1 MLDQMHNLISPER
14 VPRVP
19 RPPESRKPFMI
30 LNRIRRMMPAAVLL
44 LGLGACADDPTGP
57 QARAGGPSL
66 NEGEVGAAAWNG
78 NIRIGVIP
86 TATSVTLGSAAG
98 WTLTNKA
105 TGATLLSGTGGVSA
119 TITLETGSVSETR
132 WRLQVMCASASAVA
146 ARKSA
151 AEALGHPTMTEVI
164 PTCTRLLIGSFPLSA
179 SFTVR
184 NNYKNLLISQGL
196 AAADAFYRQITI
208 VTGVTQ
214 YRVNTGSATAVSS
227 GPVALTSSDGL
238 VTIGTLRYRGTAE
251 VRRNS
256 SGSLAGI
263 NEVPIEQYLYGVV
276 PRELPPT
283 IWDEIEAQ
291 KAQAVAARTYALSGL
306 GKRAAD
312 GYDLL
317 ATTSDQVYGGY
328 GAEHPLSTQAVDETH
343 AVVATYEGRL
353 IQALFSSTSGGYT
366 ANNED
371 VFNSAPVPYLRGV
384 RDHQHGNSE
393 HVLDDIR
400 RNPNANSLRGK
411 KNGDWEA
418 DWSRYHR
425 WIFQWTADEI
435 SDVISL
441 YAGQDVGRVLAI
453 NVVERSN
460 SGRVKLIEYVTEA
473 GTFTDTK
480 DRVRTSL
487 KYVGSDGGFY
497 SLLSTLFVIEPVIDR
512 KTGQV
517 TGFEAFGGGW
527 GHGVGLSQT
536 GAVGMAE
543 KGSTYEEI
551 LRHYYQG
558 IDLTTWY

>member
-1 MLDQMHNLISPER
+1 
-14 VPRVP
+14 
-19 RPPESRKPFMI
+19 MI
-30 LNRIRRMMPAAVLL
+30 PNRIRRALPAAALL
-44 LGLGACADDPTGP
+44 LGLGACVDGDPTGP
-57 QARAGGPSL
+57 GARPGAASL
-66 NEGEVGAAAWNG
+66 DEEIGAAAWNG
-78 NIRIGVIP
+78 NIRIGVVP
-86 TATSVTLGSAAG
+86 TATSVTLGSAAD
-98 WTLTNKA
+98 WTFRNKT

-119 TITLETGSVSETR
+119 AVTLEAGSVSETR
-132 WRLQVMCASASAVA
+132 WRLQVTCGSASAVA
-146 ARKSA
+146 ATKAA

-164 PTCTRLLIGSFPLSA
+164 PACTRLLIGSFPVSA
-179 SFTVR
+179 GFAER

-196 AAADAFYRQITI
+196 AAADAFYRQITTT
-208 VTGVTQ
+208 TGITQ
-214 YRVNTGSATAVSS
+214 YRVNTGSAQAVSS
-227 GPVALTSSDGL
+227 GPVVLTSSDGL
-238 VTIGTLRYRGTAE
+238 VTIAGVPYRGTAE
-251 VRRNS
+251 VGRNS

-263 NEVPIEQYLYGVV
+263 NELAIEQYLYGVV
-276 PRELPPT
+276 PRELPPVPYG
-283 IWDEIEAQ
+283 ELEAQ

-328 GAEHPLSTQAVDETH
+328 GAEHPVSTQAVDETH
-343 AVVATYEGRL
+343 AVVATYGGAL
-353 IQALFSSTSGGYT
+353 IQALFSSTSGGWT

-384 RDHQHGNSE
+384 WDHQHGNSE
-393 HVLDDIR
+393 HVLDSLKADR
-400 RNPNANSLRGK
+400 GPSLRGK
-411 KNGDWEA
+411 KNGDFEA

-425 WIFQWTADEI
+425 WSFEWTADEI
-435 SDVISL
+435 SDVISA

-460 SGRVKLIEYVTEA
+460 SGRVKLIEYVTDA

-480 DRVRTSL
+480 DHVRTSL
-487 KYVGSDGGFY
+487 KFVNADGSFS
-497 SLLSTLFVIEPVIDR
+497 SLLSTLFVIEPVIDH
-512 KTGQV
+512 KTGEV
-517 TGFEAFGGGW
+517 EGFEAFGGGW

-543 KGSTYEEI
+543 KGATFDEI